1 MFFLSLILLLVL
13 GPSLETVTMEELS
26 LALRSW
32 WAVFRKVTEGIQM
45 RFFSASRRVFWK
57 SCSCRSC
64 RLILGSRHS
73 SSRHCWVSNTPSTSG
88 RTGFMWER
96 KLV

>member
-1 MFFLSLILLLVL
+1 MFFLSLMLLLVL

-45 RFFSASRRVFWK
+45 RFFSASRRVFW
-57 SCSCRSC
+57 
-64 RLILGSRHS
+64 
-73 SSRHCWVSNTPSTSG
+73 
-88 RTGFMWER
+88 
-96 KLV
+96 